1 MSSIRNVSGE
11 NLKTGLLILNLGTPD
26 APEPEAV
33 GRYLHQFLMDE
44 WVIDIP
50 APLRWFF
57 VNVMI
62 VPKRKFASAEAYKTI
77 WTERGS
83 PLLIHLEDLE
93 KKVSQLVPEWKVASA
108 MRYGNPTTQSG
119 LERLKDCDRILVFPL
134 YPQYAESSTRS
145 SKEEVTRAAK
155 KLGLKAQLLFLKDFY
170 EHPEFIESFAETALK
185 SIAPGTGTAS
195 ASNQSAPQAN
205 ASATHASATPSFQG
219 QFDHVLMSF
228 HGLPERQ
235 IKRTDLSGGQH
246 CLASTDCCAK
256 ITDVN
261 RNCYRAQS
269 YATARALAKRLGLN
283 DDQYSVSFQ
292 SRLGRTPWI
301 KPYTDEVIPELAK
314 RGVKRLA
321 VMCPSFAADCLET
334 IEEIGDRARHLF
346 LENGGESFAAVPCPN
361 SSDRW
366 ASGVVSI
373 SRELVK

>member
-1 MSSIRNVSGE
+1 
-11 NLKTGLLILNLGTPD
+11 
-26 APEPEAV
+26 
-33 GRYLHQFLMDE
+33 MDK

-93 KKVSQLVPEWKVASA
+93 AKVKKLVPDWKVACA
-108 MRYGNPTTQSG
+108 MRYGNPSTQSG
-119 LERLKDCDRILVFPL
+119 LERLKDCDRILIFPL

-145 SKEEVTRAAK
+145 SREEVERAAK
-155 KLGLKAQLLFLKDFY
+155 RLGLKAELVFVKDFY
-170 EHPEFIESFAETALK
+170 EHPEFIDSFAETAL
-185 SIAPGTGTAS
+185 SAISGYEITDTSAERS
-195 ASNQSAPQAN
+195 ASGSASSLHA
-205 ASATHASATPSFQG
+205 ATVSESTSSTPDFVQK
-219 QFDHVLMSF
+219 FDHVLMSF

-235 IKRTDLSGGQH
+235 IKRTDKSGGQH
-246 CLASTDCCAK
+246 CLASADCCSK

-261 RNCYRAQS
+261 RDCYRAQS
-269 YATARALAKRLGLN
+269 YATARALAKRLGLR

-301 KPYTDEVIPELAK
+301 RPYTDVVIPELAK

-346 LENGGESFAAVPCPN
+346 LENGGESFAAIPCPN

-366 ASGVVSI
+366 ASGVVAI
-373 SRELVK
+373 TQEVAK